1 MKKIYALLG
10 LICLSHSLY
19 SQFQWEPT
27 GGPEGLGSF
36 ETYYNKD
43 YAFLYDNF
51 QLYRTGDGQT
61 WEIINTTQA
70 GKIEVTDNKMSIYR
84 EQNRGNNIPKEIQFL
99 LSADSGDSWYAAP
112 VPPDAYFN
120 QNQVMLCSHGIYF
133 QAGEKLYRSQ
143 TDGQS
148 WKQVSYDSIAFSS
161 LFSSND
167 KIFGR
172 NGEKVYEFNVSSG
185 KWIYTWKAPPSEI
198 IKDVYVDGSNII
210 TLGTN
215 FYYASANKG
224 ETWKTY
230 GAGANLN
237 TYFIEKG
244 NRIYFQNGQTL
255 RYTENVG
262 QNWKSISL
270 NGPYQ
275 QYCLFQDKFLLFS
288 QTAGCFLFDEVNNTY
303 LPANEGFLSSAI
315 KQLWAGK
322 DQIWAQ
328 TIPNN
333 KLYSLDLNSGV
344 WSPSDLPPTIY
355 PYITLLI
362 STSGYLLYTDAAIDK
377 VLYSI
382 DKGASWDT
390 LNLPYNYIYE
400 LRQVYWL
407 DDLIYLEGISNHY
420 ISKDLG
426 ATWNSLNKR
435 LNSPVFFQNK
445 IWSIGSFGYLLVSAD
460 QGISWTEV
468 EPGLKHV
475 MSLNAADDRIFA
487 ITNIIS
493 PTEREA
499 MYTSTN
505 GVNWKYSGD
514 GSIYEYSVSSFT
526 LRGQIWRHD
535 DMYFS
540 YQGFHGFYYSLDDGS
555 SWDQIKLSDSYLTTF
570 TSLNDAV
577 YVGHDTGGGVLSS
590 PIPQFKRPFARG
602 SIFND
607 YDKDGI
613 KDLNEANLPD
623 VQIMVNTN
631 VNPQKN
637 YFTLSN
643 QEGYFE
649 IRPSLESNDTLRP
662 NIVSEYVESIEPPFY
677 IINDSIENY
686 DFAVHFRSNVR
697 DGKITGKL
705 NILPFSGDQLNAF
718 ITYQNKG
725 TVPVSGEV
733 GVKLDPGFLFIKSF
747 PAPSEIINTDSLVWH
762 FEDLAISGKNEILI
776 EGRLS
781 PAVPAGTLVAMSGTL
796 LLNGNDIY
804 LSDNQFEI
812 EDKFE
817 ISPVPNSK
825 SVIPQD
831 GLTVAEIKEGKEL
844 EYTIRF
850 QNPLTYEV
858 NSVQIS
864 DKLSSNLD
872 FKSIRIVGSSHAIA
886 KWELLPSGIL
896 RVFFDNMH
904 LAPVNTDFRQSLGF
918 LSFAVRIKT
927 DYNDV
932 LPISNSANII
942 FENIRTITTN
952 SVITR
957 ILPAV
962 VLSTEEIDTETLPK
976 LSIIPNPA
984 SENCY
989 LSTNGR
995 IKGTGIVRIFNANGR
1010 LLSFQQVQDFNMNIE
1025 LQTNQLLSGFYLI
1038 TAEGAEGI
1046 MHGKLIIQK

>member
-1 MKKIYALLG
+1 MKKLYTLLG
-10 LICLSHSLY
+10 LLCLFHSLIA
-19 SQFQWEPT
+19 QFQWKPT
-27 GGPEGLGSF
+27 GGPEGLGYF

-43 YAFLYDNF
+43 FAFVYDNF
-51 QLYRTGDGQT
+51 QLYRTGDGQS
-61 WEIINTTQA
+61 WEIINTIQD
-70 GKIEVTDNKMSIYR
+70 GKIVVTESKMSIYR

-99 LSADSGDSWYAAP
+99 LSADSGDSWYTAP
-112 VPPDAYFN
+112 VPPDAYLN
-120 QNQVMLCSHGIYF
+120 PNQVMLCSHGIYF
-133 QAGEKLYRSQ
+133 KAGEKLYRSQ

-148 WKQVSYDSIAFSS
+148 WKLVSFDSIPIKT

-172 NGEKVYEFNVSSG
+172 DGEKIYEFSPTSG
-185 KWIYTWKAPPSEI
+185 KWVHTWKAPPSGI
-198 IKDVYVDGSNII
+198 IKAVYVDGPNII
-210 TLGTN
+210 VLGTS
-215 FYYASANKG
+215 FYYASSNNG
-224 ETWKTY
+224 EKWKTY

-237 TYFIEKG
+237 TYFIKKE

-270 NGPYQ
+270 NGSYQ

-288 QTAGCFLFDEVNNTY
+288 QTGCFLFDEENNFY
-303 LPANEGFLSSAI
+303 QPANEGLVSSSV

-328 TIPNN
+328 TTANN
-333 KLYSLDLNSGV
+333 KLYTLDLNSGV
-344 WSPSDLPPTIY
+344 WSPSVLPPTIN

-362 STSGYLLYTDAAIDK
+362 STSGYLIYTDATINK
-377 VLYSI
+377 ILYSI
-382 DKGASWDT
+382 DKGSSWDT
-390 LNLPYNYIYE
+390 LQFPYNSISE

-407 DDLIYLEGISNHY
+407 DDLIYLEGISKHY

-435 LNSPVFFQNK
+435 LNSPVYFQNK

-468 EPGLKHV
+468 DPRLKHV
-475 MSLNAADDRIFA
+475 RSLIAADDRIFA
-487 ITNIIS
+487 ITSIIS

-514 GSIYEYSVSSFT
+514 GSIYEYSVSSFI
-526 LRGQIWRHD
+526 LGGQVLKHEG
-535 DMYFS
+535 MYFS
-540 YQGFHGFYYSLDDGS
+540 YNSFSGFYYSLDDGS
-555 SWDQIKLSDSYLTTF
+555 SWQQIKLSDSYLTAL
-570 TSLNDAV
+570 TSLKDSV
-577 YVGHDTGGGVLSS
+577 YVGHESGGGVLSS
-590 PIPQFKRPFARG
+590 PIPQFERPFAKG
-602 SIFND
+602 TIFHDQNRD
-607 YDKDGI
+607 GVKDPH
-613 KDLNEANLPD
+613 EANLPD
-623 VQIMVNTN
+623 VQIMINTN

-637 YFTLSN
+637 YFTLSD
-643 QEGYFE
+643 QEGQFE
-649 IRPSLESNDTLRP
+649 IRPSLELNDTLKP
-662 NIVSEYVESIEPPFY
+662 NIVSEYVESISPPFY

-686 DFAVHFRSNVR
+686 DFAVHFRPNVR

-718 ITYQNKG
+718 VSYCNQG
-725 TVPVSGEV
+725 TVPISGEV
-733 GVKLDPGFLFIKSF
+733 GVKLDPGFLFIKSS
-747 PAPSEIINTDSLVWH
+747 PAPSEIINSDSLVWH
-762 FEDLAISGKNEILI
+762 FEDLAISGRNEILI

-781 PAVPAGTLVAMSGTL
+781 PAVPAGTSIGMSGTL
-796 LLNGNDIY
+796 LLNGTDIN

-825 SVIPQD
+825 SVIPED
-831 GLTVAEIKEGKEL
+831 GLTLAEIMEGKEL
-844 EYTIRF
+844 EYTIKF
-850 QNPLTYEV
+850 QNPLPYEL

-864 DKLSSNLD
+864 DKLSSNHD
-872 FKSIRIVGSSHAIA
+872 FKSLRIVGSSHAIT

-918 LSFAVRIKT
+918 LTFAVRIKT
-927 DYNDV
+927 DFNNV

-962 VLSTEEIDTETLPK
+962 VLSAKEFDTESLTK

-984 SENCY
+984 SQNCY
-989 LSTNGR
+989 LGTNG
-995 IKGTGIVRIFNANGR
+995 KLTGTGIVRIFNANGQVIAMQQIQD
-1010 LLSFQQVQDFNMNIE
+1010 LSIENE
-1025 LQTNQLLSGFYLI
+1025 LQINQLLNGFYLI